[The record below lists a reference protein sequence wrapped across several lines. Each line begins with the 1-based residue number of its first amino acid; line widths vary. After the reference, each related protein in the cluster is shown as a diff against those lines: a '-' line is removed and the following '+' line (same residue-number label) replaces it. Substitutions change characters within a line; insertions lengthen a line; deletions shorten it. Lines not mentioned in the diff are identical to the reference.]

1 MTLGGSLG
9 FSSRV
14 TVKTDSQIM
23 LDLVPNSALMPAPTQ
38 MNINTSLGGLKRWT
52 VCNRG
57 VQLFPM
63 TDQVAF

>member
-1 MTLGGSLG
+1 MTLVGSLG

-23 LDLVPNSALMPAPTQ
+23 LDVVPNSALMPAPTQ
-38 MNINTSLGGLKRWT
+38 MNLNTSLDGLKRWN
-52 VCNRG
+52 VCDPG

-63 TDQVAF
+63 TAQVAF